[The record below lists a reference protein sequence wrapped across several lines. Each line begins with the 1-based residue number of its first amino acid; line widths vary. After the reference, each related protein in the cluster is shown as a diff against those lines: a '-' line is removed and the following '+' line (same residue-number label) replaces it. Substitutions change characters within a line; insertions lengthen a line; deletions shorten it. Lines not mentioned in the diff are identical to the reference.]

1 MLLHVS
7 VSYDN
12 SRYYMSCHVG
22 NSEADIKTRHNELE
36 ITLRVDQ
43 QEAQTHVHCA
53 P

>member
-1 MLLHVS
+1 MCQS
-7 VSYDN
+7 V
-12 SRYYMSCHVG
+12 MITAAITCHVMLAT
-22 NSEADIKTRHNELE
+22 EADIKTRHNELE